1 MTFKLINTFS
11 TDVKLILTFENL
23 ENMEHAMFKEGGAR
37 ESGDEDFNKNLKFQN
52 FPHLSKL
59 MNFFLPNCN

>member
-23 ENMEHAMFKEGGAR
+23 ENMEHAMFREGGEEGNGGVR
-37 ESGDEDFNKNLKFQN
+37 TGI
-52 FPHLSKL
+52 
-59 MNFFLPNCN
+59 